1 MGRRHV
7 HCRGRRIARLHT
19 RLYGARMKRDPKD
32 MPDWQFIVRLGCNF
46 ITATLLAAIVMG
58 GFVLLCEK
66 TEPTSVAPAQ
76 SDTVFDRGARY
87 D

>member
-1 MGRRHV
+1 MNITLLALWLASVAWLTRKKPTDSEQMQMVKRL
-7 HCRGRRIARLHT
+7 AR
-19 RLYGARMKRDPKD
+19 
-32 MPDWQFIVRLGCNF
+32 NF
-46 ITATLLAAIVMG
+46 TTATFLAAIVMG

>member
-1 MGRRHV
+1 
-7 HCRGRRIARLHT
+7 
-19 RLYGARMKRDPKD
+19 MKRDPKN

-87 D
+87 DFAAPAFEPDAGLGSVMFMRLR

>member
-1 MGRRHV
+1 MNSVVLLMVWLASVAWFTRKKASDSEAISTIKRIGR
-7 HCRGRRIARLHT
+7 
-19 RLYGARMKRDPKD
+19 
-32 MPDWQFIVRLGCNF
+32 NF
-46 ITATLLAAIVMG
+46 CTATLIASIVMG